1 MELVK
6 DMTEPAQKP
15 VLLQVQPPKRDRQA
29 ILSARRIPAA
39 EVDTETRR
47 SPSPGGMYSVVILAA
62 LLLALLFLAFAM
74 SGAPV
79 PETPAAPPVPEA
91 SATPPVVVPPP
102 QSEAAR
108 PVAVER
114 EKGSKK
120 ELAAHLAAVEE
131 AQRVSEGNAR
141 AARQERPQEQAAVQE
156 ARQPER
162 AERREETRGARE
174 RGGEAEKPRLR
185 SPLQRTPHSLHDQL
199 VPVLQSLA
207 RVPRNAQNQLY
218 GS

>member
-1 MELVK
+1 
-6 DMTEPAQKP
+6 
-15 VLLQVQPPKRDRQA
+15 
-29 ILSARRIPAA
+29 
-39 EVDTETRR
+39 
-47 SPSPGGMYSVVILAA
+47 MYSVVILAA

-185 SPLQRTPHSLHDQL
+185 SPFSGRLTLYTTSWCPSCKALREYLATHKINYTDRDIENDEGAAEAAQALCKRSGIECRG
-199 VPVLQSLA
+199 VPIIDINGRAV
-207 RVPRNAQNQLY
+207 Y
-218 GS
+218 GFSRDELDERLGGA